1 MQARAPPVAA
11 AALAAATLLLACC
24 LAPGAQAARWDYFQ
38 LQGAN
43 GPSPAPEIGGSE
55 GSAPPPLPPP
65 APAPG
70 ARPSSIALPASGA
83 QAPQPRPPAPEAAG
97 SAGGQPAAELGAADA
112 CACTATGVSGGANT
126 SGEARGWV
134 AVEPECLPA
143 IPTSV
148 ASRLTVLHSVML
160 APTSLRSCWVRPVA
174 AAAGQRRLDV
184 LCQ

>member
-1 MQARAPPVAA
+1 MAA
-11 AALAAATLLLACC
+11 AVLAAATLLLACC

-38 LQGAN
+38 LHGAN
-43 GPSPAPEIGGSE
+43 GTSPAPEIGGSE
-55 GSAPPPLPPP
+55 GSAPPPLPAP
-65 APAPG
+65 APERPAAPG

-83 QAPQPRPPAPEAAG
+83 QAPQPRPPVPEAAG

-126 SGEARGWV
+126 SGEACGWV

-143 IPTSV
+143 IPTKCG
-148 ASRLTVLHSVML
+148 SRFTVLL
-160 APTSLRSCWVRPVA
+160 ACPHLLRSCWVRPVA
-174 AAAGQRRLDV
+174 AAAGQQWLDV